1 MPFYVTLYKFTDQGR
16 KTIKD
21 SPKRLR
27 ATVAQLEKAAGIKIH
42 HALYTSGRYDLVVVS
57 EAPNDQA
64 ANVAALT
71 ILAAGNVVGETL
83 HAYTA
88 DEIEKVVGKLP

>member
-16 KTIKD
+16 RTVKD

-27 ATVAQLEKAAGIKIH
+27 ATIAQLEKMAGVKVH

-57 EAPNDQA
+57 EGPSDQT
-64 ANVAALT
+64 ANLAALT
-71 ILAAGNVVGETL
+71 TMAAGNVVGETL
-83 HAYTA
+83 HAYTV
-88 DEIEKVVGKLP
+88 DEIEKVVAKLP

>member
-1 MPFYVTLYKFTDQGR
+1 MTLYKFTDQGR
-16 KTIKD
+16 KTIKE

-27 ATVAQLEKAAGIKIH
+27 ATVAQLEKSAGVKIH

-64 ANVAALT
+64 ANLAALST
-71 ILAAGNVVGETL
+71 MLAGNVVGETL

-88 DEIEKVVGKLP
+88 DEVEKVVAKLP